1 MEQLPHD
8 DLPVVTRRR
17 WARTTLAVILVTVG
31 ILLAPVSAVAAW
43 ARVEV
48 LDTNTFVATFA
59 PLADDPAV
67 QAYLAEQA
75 VAAINRSI
83 DIPRI
88 ASDAIDGLTGLGA
101 GPLATAALNSLK
113 GAAAQG
119 LQDII
124 ENQVSRFVA
133 SDAFAVTW
141 AKTLR
146 LSHAQLIAT
155 LSSDPNSVGSAD
167 QQATIGIELGPI
179 VERLKTV
186 LVEKGLGFAE
196 RIPAIDRTIVIA
208 KSDVVPVARFSYT
221 VVAVSGTWLPW
232 LALLF
237 LVAGVLVAHR
247 RVRTIAW
254 TGVTLALVMILLG
267 LAVVWGRFTF
277 FDTVHPVPV
286 ATAGSL
292 YDQFVGGLAGTIV
305 AVAVLASVTA
315 ILAWFFGPFRA
326 ARSVRGFAALWLTR
340 LRDAVRHPAAQK
352 GDSQ

>member
-1 MEQLPHD
+1 MEQPAHD
-8 DLPVVTRRR
+8 DLPAVTRRR
-17 WARTTLAVILVTVG
+17 WGRTTLAAMLLILG

-67 QAYLAEQA
+67 QAYLSEQA

-83 DIPRI
+83 DIPKI
-88 ASDAIDGLTGLGA
+88 TSDAIDGLTGLGA
-101 GPLATAALNSLK
+101 GPVATAALNSLK

-146 LSHAQLIAT
+146 LSHVQIIAT
-155 LSSDPNSVGSAD
+155 LSSDPNSVVSAD
-167 QQATIGIELGPI
+167 RHGTIGIELGPI
-179 VERLKTV
+179 VDRIKTV
-186 LVEKGLGFAE
+186 LLEKGFGFAE
-196 RIPAIDRTIVIA
+196 RIPAVSRTIVIA

-232 LALLF
+232 LAMLF
-237 LVAGVLVAHR
+237 LVAGVLVAQR

-254 TGVTLALVMILLG
+254 TAVALALVMILLG
-267 LAVVWGRFTF
+267 LAVVWGRLTF
-277 FDTVHPVPV
+277 LDAVNPVPV
-286 ATAGSL
+286 ATAGPL
-292 YDQFVGGLAGTIV
+292 YDQFVAGLVGTIV
-305 AVAVLASVTA
+305 AVAVFASITA
-315 ILAWFFGPFRA
+315 ILAWFFGPFPL
-326 ARSVRGFAALWLTR
+326 ARGLRGFASRLPAR
-340 LRDAVRHPAAQK
+340 LRDAVRPSARRGEQ
-352 GDSQ
+352 S